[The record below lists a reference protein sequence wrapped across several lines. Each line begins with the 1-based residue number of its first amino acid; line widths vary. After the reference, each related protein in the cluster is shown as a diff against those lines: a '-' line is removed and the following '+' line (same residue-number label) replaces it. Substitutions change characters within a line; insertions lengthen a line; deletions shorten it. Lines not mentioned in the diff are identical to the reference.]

1 MKTRDSHFHWN
12 CNWHKREATKDE
24 MRRMMTMTMLMTTH
38 DPDHHREVE
47 S

>member
-24 MRRMMTMTMLMTTH
+24 MMMTMMMMLMTTH
-38 DPDHHREVE
+38 DHHREVE